1 MAAIGN
7 KWLSSEA
14 ERLISLVFI
23 DDWHRLEVAPFAI
36 DALVSLTIKHGQG
49 PLVFTLAS
57 KNNNDAANILRNK
70 LRAVYMASAMTNTRL
85 TATCNAI
92 TQKLTEAGIEA
103 MPLKGCYLSQCI
115 YNDSALR
122 PMSDIDLLVRP
133 EHAAQAYFLLTGQEW
148 HEAQQRPT
156 DHHLPDFHING
167 HLVELHRYLFPPDVK
182 HAIPMNDIWDFARP
196 TVQPYKGFQMEP
208 SQLLIYLSLHTYYTM
223 MRGGLRLSW
232 FYDLKL
238 LLLREKD
245 LSGPAI
251 QHWVSKWNVQKP
263 FTTIMSILGSLYPE
277 AKHSVVKE
285 WVKELNTHQQ
295 KRLATLIEHSD
306 QQNVSQSYRVAW
318 ERLKSTHGWRNKVIW
333 IFGNDK
339 PMWTLPFRLTK
350 YAYRTL
356 LMAAHNLRNRSGW

>member
-36 DALVSLTIKHGQG
+36 DALVSLAIKHGLG

-57 KNNNDAANILRNK
+57 QNNSDAANILRDK
-70 LRAVYMASAMTNTRL
+70 LRGVYMASAMTNTRL

-92 TQKLTEAGIEA
+92 TNKLKEAGIES

-115 YNDSALR
+115 YDDSALR

-133 EHAAQAYFLLTGQEW
+133 EHAAQAYILLTGQEW
-148 HEAQQRPT
+148 HVAQQRTT
-156 DHHLPDFHING
+156 DHHLPPFHVKG

-182 HAIPMNDIWDFARP
+182 NTIPIDDIWRHAHP
-196 TVQPYKGFQMEP
+196 LTHPYNGFKMEP
-208 SQLLIYLSLHTYYTM
+208 SQLLVYVSLHTYYTM
-223 MRGGLRLSW
+223 MRGGLRLGW

-238 LLLREKD
+238 LLQRENG
-245 LSGPAI
+245 LSANTI
-251 QHWVSKWNVQKP
+251 RQWVTTWNVQKP
-263 FTTIMSILGSLYPE
+263 FTNIMSILGVLYPQ
-277 AKHSVVKE
+277 AKETLVSE
-285 WVKELNTHQQ
+285 WVKELTPYQQ
-295 KRLATLIEHSD
+295 KRLATMIEHSD
-306 QQNVSQSYRVAW
+306 QQNVSKSYRLAW
-318 ERLKSTHGWRNKVIW
+318 ERLASTKGWRNKLKW
-333 IFGNDK
+333 IFGNGK
-339 PMWTLPFRLTK
+339 PLWTLPFRLIK

-356 LMAAHNLRNRSGW
+356 LMVFYNLRNKSGW